1 MVNTNRTQSVHPS
14 ARRFLVI
21 LASALLGF
29 ATRAEAS
36 PFTLTLLGSGSSG
49 GGGGR
54 AVGTPSG
61 GSGSP
66 LGLSLGGSAAPSS
79 TSSGSRMTSPST
91 TTPTTT
97 LAPSQ
102 SFASDTA
109 GTTVQSLTAVVRS
122 SVASLPASGS
132 LAQLALGNGETL
144 SVSGTVLDSIV
155 NSVSGSTPA
164 TSGGAP
170 NANEPSQPHTD
181 GVLNDVISGGG
192 SGTAPASNG
201 DAAQDSHALP
211 GGGNS
216 PVDAGNNGG
225 IPGSSVPDEM
235 VQSAFTDVVS
245 GIVSS
250 PTEMTNPSLGGVGAA
265 ADPIS
270 APEPAT
276 LVLVASAL
284 TLSAR
289 RLRRRR

>member
-1 MVNTNRTQSVHPS
+1 MVNTDRTQSVRSS

-29 ATRAEAS
+29 ATSAEAS

-54 AVGTPSG
+54 AVGTSSG

-66 LGLSLGGSAAPSS
+66 LGLSLGGSVAPRS
-79 TSSGSRMTSPST
+79 TSSGSRMADPST
-91 TTPTTT
+91 TTPATM
-97 LAPSQ
+97 LAPSE

-144 SVSGTVLDSIV
+144 SVSGTVVDSIV
-155 NSVSGSTPA
+155 NSVSGSSPA

-170 NANEPSQPHTD
+170 NTIEPSQPHTG
-181 GVLNDVISGGG
+181 GVLNDVISGG
-192 SGTAPASNG
+192 APASNG
-201 DAAQDSHALP
+201 DAAQGSHALP
-211 GGGNS
+211 GAGNS

-235 VQSAFTDVVS
+235 VQSVFTDVVS

-250 PTEMTNPSLGGVGAA
+250 PTAMTKPSLGDVGAA

-270 APEPAT
+270 AAEPTT